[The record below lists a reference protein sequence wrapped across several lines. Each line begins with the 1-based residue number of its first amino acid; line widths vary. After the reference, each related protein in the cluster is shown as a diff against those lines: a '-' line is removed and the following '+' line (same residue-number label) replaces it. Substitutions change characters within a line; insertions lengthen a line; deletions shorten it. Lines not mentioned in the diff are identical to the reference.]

1 MATPTV
7 SKNTHKLFKGDIGFS
22 YMYLAP
28 FFIIFAL
35 FTLLPVLISVFF
47 SFTYYNV
54 LEPPKWVFLKNYL
67 KLFLN
72 DDIFLISFKNTLI
85 IALITGP
92 VGYAMSLI
100 FAWLINELSD
110 TLRAIFVL
118 IFYAPSISGGVYTI
132 WGIMFSGDS
141 FGYANSLLMYLG
153 VIKEPIQWLTDKQY
167 MIWLVIMVMIWM
179 SLGAGFLSFVA
190 GLRTIDRSYFEVGYI
205 EGIKNRWQELWY
217 ITLPCLRPQMMFGA
231 VMTITSAFTCGSVTT
246 ALCGNP
252 STDYGAHTILNHL
265 TDYGTIRFDMGYAC
279 AIATVLFFIMIFVN
293 EVVQRAITKIGN

>member
-1 MATPTV
+1 MSLCKKGAV
-7 SKNTHKLFKGDIGFS
+7 KRKKANGDIAFS
-22 YMYLAP
+22 YAYLAP
-28 FFIIFAL
+28 FLIIFSL
-35 FTLLPVLISVFF
+35 FTLLPVLVSVFF

-54 LEPPKWVFLKNYL
+54 LEPPKWVFLQNYL

-132 WGIMFSGDS
+132 WGIIFSGDS
-141 FGYANSLLMYLG
+141 FGYANSLLLYLG
-153 VIKEPIQWLTDKQY
+153 IIKEPIQWLTDKQY
-167 MIWLVIMVMIWM
+167 MLWLVIVVMIWM

-190 GLRTIDRSYFEVGYI
+190 GLRTVDRSYFEVGYI
-205 EGIKNRWQELWY
+205 EGIRNRWQELWY

-231 VMTITSAFTCGSVTT
+231 VMSITSAFACGAVTT

-265 TDYGTIRFDMGYAC
+265 TDYGTTRFDMGYAC

-293 EVVQRAITKIGN
+293 EVVQKAITKIGN

>member
-1 MATPTV
+1 MTRRKHV
-7 SKNTHKLFKGDIGFS
+7 KGDLAFS
-22 YMYLAP
+22 YTYLAP
-28 FFIIFAL
+28 FIVIFTL
-35 FTLLPVLISVFF
+35 FTLLPVLVSVFF

-54 LEPPKWVFLKNYL
+54 LEPPKWVFLQNYL

-92 VGYAMSLI
+92 VGYAMSLV
-100 FAWLINELSD
+100 FAWLINELND

-132 WGIMFSGDS
+132 WGIIFSGDS
-141 FGYANSLLMYLG
+141 FGYANSLLLYLG

-167 MIWLVIMVMIWM
+167 MLWLVIIVMIWM

-205 EGIKNRWQELWY
+205 EGIRNRWQELWY

-231 VMTITSAFTCGSVTT
+231 VMSITSAFTCGAITT

-265 TDYGTIRFDMGYAC
+265 TDYGTTRFDMGYAC

>member
-1 MATPTV
+1 MSLCKKGAV
-7 SKNTHKLFKGDIGFS
+7 KRKKANGDIAFS
-22 YMYLAP
+22 YAYLAP
-28 FFIIFAL
+28 FLIIFSL
-35 FTLLPVLISVFF
+35 FTLLPVLVSVFF

-54 LEPPKWVFLKNYL
+54 LEPPQWVFLQNYL

-132 WGIMFSGDS
+132 WGIIFSGDS
-141 FGYANSLLMYLG
+141 FGYANSLLLYLG
-153 VIKEPIQWLTDKQY
+153 IIKEPIQWLTDKQY
-167 MIWLVIMVMIWM
+167 MLWLVIVVMIWM

-190 GLRTIDRSYFEVGYI
+190 GLRTVDRSYFEVGYI
-205 EGIKNRWQELWY
+205 EGIRNRWQELWY

-231 VMTITSAFTCGSVTT
+231 VMSITSAFACGAVTT

-265 TDYGTIRFDMGYAC
+265 TDYGTTRFDMGYAC

-293 EVVQRAITKIGN
+293 EVVQKAITKIGN